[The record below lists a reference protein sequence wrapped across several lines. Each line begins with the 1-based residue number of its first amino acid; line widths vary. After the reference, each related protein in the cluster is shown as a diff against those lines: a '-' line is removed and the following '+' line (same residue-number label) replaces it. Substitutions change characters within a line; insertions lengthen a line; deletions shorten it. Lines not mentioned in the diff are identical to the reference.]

1 MGRIFD
7 VYIKILNLKTILFLA
22 LFFLSAGLFA
32 QEIPIPSTPIERTE
46 SKVNPLPT
54 TVPTPKSTNPFIKNV
69 NTGTSSS
76 SKKEEEK
83 PKFSMY
89 TDNGLLTAGD
99 YIEQKWTEDKKSS
112 EPYKKDQYLGDFKT
126 KGKFVEIYCRDYQ
139 YVDGDRVKVSVN
151 GKVVQPDITLPG
163 GYIPV
168 LVNLQSGFNTIEI
181 EALNQGTSG
190 PNTAAFKVLAK
201 MENSLLLMNGIY

>member
-1 MGRIFD
+1 MKI
-7 VYIKILNLKTILFLA
+7 VY
-22 LFFLSAGLFA
+22 FFGLLLLSTGLFA
-32 QEIPIPSTPIERTE
+32 QEIPMRSTPIDRSE
-46 SKVNPLPT
+46 SKSTPLPT
-54 TVPTPKSTNPFIKNV
+54 TVPVPKSTNPFIKNV

-112 EPYKKDQYLGDFKT
+112 EPYKQDQYLGDFKT
-126 KGKFVEIYCRDYQ
+126 TGKFVEIYCRDYQ

-168 LVNLQSGFNTIEI
+168 LVNLESGFNMIEI

-190 PNTAAFKVLAK
+190 PNTAAFKVFGENGELITENEWNLLTGAK
-201 MENSLLLMNGIY
+201 ASLIIVKQ

>member
-1 MGRIFD
+1 
-7 VYIKILNLKTILFLA
+7 
-22 LFFLSAGLFA
+22 
-32 QEIPIPSTPIERTE
+32 
-46 SKVNPLPT
+46 
-54 TVPTPKSTNPFIKNV
+54 
-69 NTGTSSS
+69 
-76 SKKEEEK
+76 
-83 PKFSMY
+83 MY

-112 EPYKKDQYLGDFKT
+112 EPYKQDQYLGDFKT
-126 KGKFVEIYCRDYQ
+126 TGKFVEIYCRDYQ

-168 LVNLQSGFNTIEI
+168 LVNLESGFNMIEI

-190 PNTAAFKVLAK
+190 PNTAAFKVFGENGELITENEWNLLTGAK
-201 MENSLLLMNGIY
+201 ASLIIVKQ